1 MECVCTNPE
10 EFFATMGAPIGLF
23 IAALALFVALVIL
36 IIKAIIYCMIFHK
49 AGYHWTLGL
58 LMLVPIAC
66 IIMPF
71 VLAFGRW
78 PIQRELEQLRA
89 QQKGAA
95 PSAIE

>member
-1 MECVCTNPE
+1 MNCPYSDIEQMCDALGGIFIICT
-10 EFFATMGAPIGLF
+10 I
-23 IAALALFVALVIL
+23 LAVLVISAVIL
-36 IIKAIIYCMIFHK
+36 IIKAVIYCKIFSK

-78 PIQRELEQLRA
+78 PIYEELKRLRE
-89 QQKGAA
+89 QQGKIDA
-95 PSAIE
+95 